1 MSFAGFLVEFWEMP
15 EASPRTGPGKYLI
28 LQLNLHLTAIVVLV
42 CFFRLYSSVDMVD
55 CSRFFPITSDFV
67 QQVESRGSR
76 GSHHLSRG
84 SLLYIDS
91 GKNQKLHRSE
101 A

>member
-1 MSFAGFLVEFWEMP
+1 MP

-67 QQVESRGSR
+67 QQVERDASVIRGSR

-84 SLLYIDS
+84 SLLYID
-91 GKNQKLHRSE
+91 
-101 A
+101 